1 MVSGTEREF
10 TLKGLKERHHY
21 EFWVVART
29 AVGKV
34 LYKTKI
40 FLELLNTFWFLF
52 FSIF

>member
-29 AVGKV
+29 AVGK
-34 LYKTKI
+34 I
-40 FLELLNTFWFLF
+40 
-52 FSIF
+52 I